1 MRALVAFAL
10 LTVTACA
17 SSHPETA
24 RPTSESVRVVGDV
37 AGGSIRMTSSD
48 GVTTTTIGFA
58 PDKVWG
64 VLAAVYDSLGVPI
77 GTVDSKRML
86 IGNTGFK
93 AHQKLGKTSLAKYI
107 DCGKTQGFPS
117 AESYDIYLQV
127 TTQVQPKGDGSNL
140 STFVEAAGRPIAFS
154 GEYVKCPTLGALES
168 AIAAGVRDRLKGK

>member
-1 MRALVAFAL
+1 MRAVASLTLLVAA
-10 LTVTACA
+10 ACA

-48 GVTTTTIGFA
+48 GASATTVAFA

-77 GTVDSKRML
+77 ATVDSKRML
-86 IGNTGFK
+86 LGNTGFK
-93 AHQKLGKTSLAKYI
+93 AHQKLGRTSLAKYI

-117 AESYDIYLQV
+117 ADSYDVYLQV
-127 TTQVQPKGDGSNL
+127 TTQVQPKDQGSVM
-140 STFVEAAGRPIAFS
+140 STFVEAAGRPVAFS
-154 GEYVKCPTLGALES
+154 GEYIKCPSLGTLES
-168 AIAAGVRDRLKGK
+168 AIAAGVRDRLKAK

>member
-1 MRALVAFAL
+1 MRAVVAFAA

-37 AGGSIRMTSSD
+37 AGGSIRMAGGD
-48 GVTTTTIGFA
+48 GVSATTVAFA

-64 VLAAVYDSLGVPI
+64 VLAAVYDSIGIPI
-77 GTVDSKRML
+77 GTVDSKRMV

-93 AHQKLGKTSLAKYI
+93 LRQKLGKTSLSKYI

-117 AESYDIYLQV
+117 ADSYDIYLQV
-127 TTQVQPKGDGSNL
+127 TTQVQPKGQGSTV
-140 STFVEAAGRPIAFS
+140 STFIEAAGRPAAFS
-154 GEYVKCPTLGALES
+154 GEYVKCPSLGALET
-168 AIAAGVRDRLKGK
+168 AIVTGVRDRLKGT

>member
-1 MRALVAFAL
+1 MRAVVASTL
-10 LTVTACA
+10 LTVAACA

-48 GVTTTTIGFA
+48 GVSATSVAFA

-64 VLAAVYDSLGVPI
+64 VLAAVYDSLGIPI
-77 GTVDSKRML
+77 GTVDSKRMV

-93 AHQKLGKTSLAKYI
+93 VRQKLGNTSLAKYI

-117 AESYDIYLQV
+117 ADSYDIHLEV
-127 TTQVQPKGDGSNL
+127 TTQVQAKDQGSTL
-140 STFVEAAGRPIAFS
+140 STFVEAAGRPVAFS
-154 GEYVKCPTLGALES
+154 GEYVKCPSLGALET